1 MEFKKKYQNK
11 HIILKQFKLQYS
23 KLNIDLILFYFN
35 LIIYFKILTSYGIL
49 KKIPKLTY
57 NIKYSLN
64 SFINTIFKM

>member
-35 LIIYFKILTSYGIL
+35 LIIYFKILTSCKIK
-49 KKIPKLTY
+49 KKI
-57 NIKYSLN
+57 
-64 SFINTIFKM
+64 NTGY